1 LDNNIA
7 CFGSPTMTLESDHN
21 SPADRRRIGHVKAG
35 RSRITNGSAFLPKG
49 HDGRSAWVRRCKD
62 IIAEHT
68 ADKGGQ
74 SNISAGEASIIRR
87 ISALTT
93 ELEILESRFAKANG
107 NATTSD
113 LDLYIRGSGALR
125 RLLETIGL
133 DRRARVVGEDYITN
147 ALREELGQ

>member
-1 LDNNIA
+1 
-7 CFGSPTMTLESDHN
+7 MTLQSDAN
-21 SPADRRRIGHVKAG
+21 SSRDRCPPERQASKL
-35 RSRITNGSAFLPKG
+35 RSAVTNGTKLLPG
-49 HDGRSAWVRRCKD
+49 IDQRSAWVRRCKD

-74 SNISAGEASIIRR
+74 SNITAGEASIIRR

-133 DRRARVVGEDYITN
+133 ERRARDVTDDVLTA
-147 ALREELGQ
+147 ALHQELSQ